1 MLSFVKNIRLGLL
14 HASLAITFVA
24 INSVLNRIMINDMGI
39 PATVVA
45 LMVILP
51 YLLSPVQIW
60 IGQYSDTH
68 PILGYRRTPYI
79 ALGITLSMVGMMLT
93 PYAALLMDRDFW
105 PGFGLGMVVFL
116 IWGMGY
122 NLSVVAYLSLAS
134 DLFEEQQR
142 SRVIALMW
150 VMMFIGIIASARL
163 LGSSLEPYSDAQL
176 IRSFRVAGLVGM
188 GLIVLGLMGVEP
200 RYQTV
205 QLKKRYSQR
214 VAIQAVINNPQARR
228 FFLYLILLLGTI
240 LGQDLLLEPFG
251 ARAFGMNIEQS
262 TMLTAIWGSATLF
275 SLLLYGLALSRWMSK
290 KSGAFLGAALAALG
304 MLLIAMSGMFQ
315 TQFIFFPGI
324 VMLGLGTGIA
334 TTTNLALMLDMTTP
348 ERAGLF
354 IGAWGVAD
362 ALARGMGSMLGGVG
376 RDVIT
381 FVSGNPLGGYI
392 SVYLIDALILCCSLL
407 LLRSID
413 VKAFR
418 EEQEHPD
425 LVQVLAVAGDM

>member
-1 MLSFVKNIRLGLL
+1 MLSFVNNIRLGVL

-24 INSVLNRIMINDMGI
+24 INSVLNRIMINDMNI

-45 LMVILP
+45 LMVISP

-93 PYAALLMDRDFW
+93 PHAALLMNRDFG
-105 PGFGLGMVVFL
+105 PGFALGLVVFF

-122 NLSVVAYLSLAS
+122 NLSVVSYLSLAS

-150 VMMFIGIIASARL
+150 VMMFIGIISSARL

-176 IRSFRVAGLVGM
+176 IRSFRTAGMIGM
-188 GLIVLGLMGVEP
+188 GLIVLGLVGLEP

-205 QLKKRYSQR
+205 RLKKRYSQR
-214 VAIQAVINNPQARR
+214 VAIQAVITNPQARR
-228 FFLYLILLLGTI
+228 FFLYLILLLAAI

-251 ARAFGMNIEQS
+251 ARAFGLNIEQS

-290 KSGAFLGAALAALG
+290 KTGAMLGATLAALG
-304 MLLIAMSGMFQ
+304 MLLIAVSGMLQ
-315 TQFIFFPGI
+315 MPFIFFPGI

-362 ALARGMGSMLGGVG
+362 ALARGTGYLLGGVG

-381 FVSGNPLGGYI
+381 LVSSNPLGGYI

-418 EEQEHPD
+418 EEQEQPS
-425 LVQVLAVAGDM
+425 LTQVMAVAGDM

>member
-1 MLSFVKNIRLGLL
+1 MLSFVNNIRLGVL

-24 INSVLNRIMINDMGI
+24 INSVLNRIMINDMNI

-45 LMVILP
+45 LMVISP

-93 PYAALLMDRDFW
+93 PHAALLMNRDFG
-105 PGFGLGMVVFL
+105 PGFALGLVVFF

-122 NLSVVAYLSLAS
+122 NLSVVTYLSLAS

-150 VMMFIGIIASARL
+150 VMMFIGIISSARL

-176 IRSFRVAGLVGM
+176 IRSFRTAGMIGM
-188 GLIVLGLMGVEP
+188 GLIVLGLVGLEP

-205 QLKKRYSQR
+205 RLKKRYSQR
-214 VAIQAVINNPQARR
+214 VAIQAVITNPQARR
-228 FFLYLILLLGTI
+228 FFLYLILLLAAI

-251 ARAFGMNIEQS
+251 ARAFGLNIEQS

-290 KSGAFLGAALAALG
+290 KTGAMLGATLAALG
-304 MLLIAMSGMFQ
+304 MLLIAVSGMLQ
-315 TQFIFFPGI
+315 MPFIFFPGI

-362 ALARGMGSMLGGVG
+362 ALARGTGYLLGGVG

-381 FVSGNPLGGYI
+381 LVSSNPLGGYI

-418 EEQEHPD
+418 EEQEQPS
-425 LVQVLAVAGDM
+425 LTQVMAVAGDM

>member
-1 MLSFVKNIRLGLL
+1 MLSFIKNIRLGLL

-51 YLLSPVQIW
+51 YLLSPTQIW

-93 PYAALLMDRDFW
+93 PYAALLMDRDFV
-105 PGFGLGMVVFL
+105 PGFALGLVVFF

-134 DLFEEQQR
+134 DLFEEKQR

-150 VMMFIGIIASARL
+150 VMMFIGIITSARL
-163 LGSSLEPYSDAQL
+163 LGRSLEPYSDAQL
-176 IRSFRVAGLVGM
+176 IRSFRVAGMVGM
-188 GLIVLGLMGVEP
+188 GLIVLGLLGLEP
-200 RYQTV
+200 RNRTV
-205 QLKKRYSQR
+205 RLKERYSQR
-214 VAIQAVINNPQARR
+214 VAVQAVISNPQARR
-228 FFLYLILLLGTI
+228 FFLYLILLLAAI

-251 ARAFGMNIEQS
+251 ARAFGLNIEQS
-262 TMLTAIWGSATLF
+262 TMITALWGSATLF
-275 SLLLYGLALSRWMSK
+275 SLLLYGLVLSRWMSK

-304 MLLIAMSGMFQ
+304 MTLIAVSGIVQ
-315 TQFIFFPGI
+315 AQSIFFPGVI
-324 VMLGLGTGIA
+324 MLGLGTGIS

-362 ALARGMGSMLGGVG
+362 ALARGTGYMIGGVG

-381 FVSGNPLGGYI
+381 LVSANPLSGYI
-392 SVYLIDALILCCSLL
+392 SVYLLEAVILCCSLL
-407 LLRSID
+407 LLRGID

-418 EEQEHPD
+418 DEQERPNM
-425 LVQVLAVAGDM
+425 VQALAMAGDM

>member
-1 MLSFVKNIRLGLL
+1 MLSFVNNIRLGVL

-24 INSVLNRIMINDMGI
+24 INSVLNRIMINDMNI

-45 LMVILP
+45 LMVISP

-93 PYAALLMDRDFW
+93 PHAALLMNRDFG
-105 PGFGLGMVVFL
+105 PGFALGLVVFF

-122 NLSVVAYLSLAS
+122 NLSVVSYLSLAS

-150 VMMFIGIIASARL
+150 VMMFIGIISSARL

-176 IRSFRVAGLVGM
+176 IRSFCTAGMIGM
-188 GLIVLGLMGVEP
+188 GLIVLGLVGLEP

-205 QLKKRYSQR
+205 RLKKRYSQR
-214 VAIQAVINNPQARR
+214 VAIQAVITNPQARR
-228 FFLYLILLLGTI
+228 FFLYLILLLAAI

-251 ARAFGMNIEQS
+251 ARAFGLNIEQS

-290 KSGAFLGAALAALG
+290 KTGAMLGATLAALG
-304 MLLIAMSGMFQ
+304 MLLIAVSGMLQ
-315 TQFIFFPGI
+315 MPFIFFPGI

-362 ALARGMGSMLGGVG
+362 ALARGTGYLLGGVG

-381 FVSGNPLGGYI
+381 LVSSNPLGGYI

-418 EEQEHPD
+418 EEQEQPS
-425 LVQVLAVAGDM
+425 LTQVMAVAGDM